1 MLVVVDVVS
10 GVAVGAV
17 DVVDV
22 VVVRDGGVPAP
33 IRVHVHVARV
43 GQVVPDE
50 IDRAGVDMI
59 LVHVVDVAVMEEVE
73 VVLVGNG
80 GVPAE
85 AVVGMRVLGA
95 REAGRVGH
103 RGHGSPNGERPQT
116 MVQGLK
122 PRGARQTQTG
132 YGPCRP

>member
-1 MLVVVDVVS
+1 MVPVDVVEVVLVRHRNVPAVIPVDVHVARVREVAAREVDDPVRVVDVVL
-10 GVAVGAV
+10 V

-22 VVVRDGGVPAP
+22 AVV
-33 IRVHVHVARV
+33 
-43 GQVVPDE
+43 
-50 IDRAGVDMI
+50 
-59 LVHVVDVAVMEEVE
+59 EEVE
-73 VVLVGNG
+73 VVVVGNG